1 MRLARKSRYVHAIVI
16 SGVLAAFIPGVVEAT
31 PVDPTIIARFKKLAP
46 PPKFR
51 EMFHAGDS
59 RYLTYYHH
67 PRLPACAR
75 AKS

>member
-1 MRLARKSRYVHAIVI
+1 MKFARKSRYAHAIVM

-31 PVDPTIIARFKKLAP
+31 PVNPAILARFKKLAP
-46 PPKFR
+46 TPEFR

-59 RYLTYYHH
+59 RYLAYYHH
-67 PRLPACAR
+67 SRLPACVR